1 MIIFEWERGRREWR
15 EKGYC
20 LYYKGQGFKMLKHL
34 GIFFLAQRKIFSQ
47 LFLNMSSQSVF
58 CFSSFDRDVVMV
70 VEIHSVTMNNSYSFL
85 RVQDDKWKLALS
97 PSVRET
103 MRSERTRAKW
113 GVHAL

>member
-1 MIIFEWERGRREWR
+1 
-15 EKGYC
+15 
-20 LYYKGQGFKMLKHL
+20 
-34 GIFFLAQRKIFSQ
+34 
-47 LFLNMSSQSVF
+47 
-58 CFSSFDRDVVMV
+58 MV